1 MTPLLLGWLMGSKLT
16 KGRVLLECLPVCLPT
31 NNPPLVRQEIY
42 RNILLKV
49 VLHNYN
55 LFINWF
61 LGKINFCFFHVSGSC
76 LCQSPYICAHVTPMN
91 IPWDVDNS
99 CALVNK
105 FRVGWIW
112 APSVRGDWTAR
123 HSTRHCSRQPH
134 TLPPQCAKP
143 SQRGQRGEQAQCGQH
158 GRTERTLRARAQDK

>member
-1 MTPLLLGWLMGSKLT
+1 MGTARLT
-16 KGRVLLECLPVCLPT
+16 KGRVILECLPVCLPT

-55 LFINWF
+55 LFINLF
-61 LGKINFCFFHVSGSC
+61 LFHVSGSC

-91 IPWDVDNS
+91 IPGRTT

-105 FRVGWIW
+105 FQVRCIW
-112 APSVRGDWTAR
+112 APSVQGDWTAR
-123 HSTRHCSRQPH
+123 HATRHCSWQPH
-134 TLPPQCAKP
+134 TLPP
-143 SQRGQRGEQAQCGQH
+143 QRGEQAQCGQH
-158 GRTERTLRARAQDK
+158 GRTERTLRARAQDN

>member
-1 MTPLLLGWLMGSKLT
+1 M
-16 KGRVLLECLPVCLPT
+16 PT

-105 FRVGWIW
+105 FRVRWIW

-123 HSTRHCSRQPH
+123 HSTLLQAAPHPPTTAWRASTVWSVRPHRAYTPGQGSGQAAGSSRRQN
-134 TLPPQCAKP
+134 LY
-143 SQRGQRGEQAQCGQH
+143 R
-158 GRTERTLRARAQDK
+158 